1 MCLCFLV
8 LAVSQGKPAGT
19 ADKDKGAWR
28 GALGEMGEVE
38 VRGYRLDRGDRLG
51 GEKGFGS

>member
-1 MCLCFLV
+1 MMCLCFLV

-28 GALGEMGEVE
+28 GALGEMGKLRLEVIDWIE
-38 VRGYRLDRGDRLG
+38 GIDWG
-51 GEKGFGS
+51 G